1 MKKIFKVK
9 RFGWLFGNNL
19 DICDF
24 IDLVVNCNYPNK
36 DKNLKEEILYWDNN
50 FILIDKLNSQEI
62 KNLKKVLGNL
72 KNEVTP
78 ILDKNKL
85 GSVDNWRLYVV
96 YLEKSKI
103 GGRYSLG
110 FGMECIKPFSNFSK
124 GNCFS
129 FSIKI

>member
-1 MKKIFKVK
+1 MKTIYKVK

-19 DICDF
+19 DIFDF
-24 IDLVVNCNYPNK
+24 IDLAVNCNYPNK
-36 DKNLKEEILYWDNN
+36 DINLKEEILNWDNN

-85 GSVDNWRLYVV
+85 GSIDNWKLYVV

-110 FGMECIKPFSNFSK
+110 FGMHKVFF
-124 GNCFS
+124 
-129 FSIKI
+129 